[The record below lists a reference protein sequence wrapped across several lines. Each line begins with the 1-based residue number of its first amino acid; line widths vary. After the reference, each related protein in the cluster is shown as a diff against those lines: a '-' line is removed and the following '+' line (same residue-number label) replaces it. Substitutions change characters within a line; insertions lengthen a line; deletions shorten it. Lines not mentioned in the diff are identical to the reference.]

1 VRITL
6 GEGNTPLV
14 PSARIAPALSF
25 KLEFTNPTG
34 SYKDR
39 FLQRELSSYTSPPP
53 FILATSSG
61 NTGASLA
68 AYAARAGWR
77 CLICAHPEAP
87 AGKVTQMR
95 AHGATVVRIPG
106 FTVDAGITAAVF
118 ADLERWRSALG
129 VPLVVSAYRYCP
141 VGMAGVET
149 IAGELAAQSAG
160 ALPQHVFAPVGGGG
174 LYVALVRGFAR
185 LGLAVKVHA
194 VQPAG
199 CATVVE
205 AWRHGR
211 TQAVPLAS
219 TTRISGL
226 SVPSDIDATLALEHL
241 YGNGGLGLAVT
252 DEAVW
257 SAQQWLLREEGIF
270 AEPAGAAALAGWLQ
284 ATAAGRIPAHER
296 AVCLVTGYGAKDM
309 ASLEAAAARIDSP
322 LVAAADLSEFLRRQ
336 ADPSTPHAAN
346 SPC

>member
-1 VRITL
+1 MILTL

-14 PSARIAPALSF
+14 GSARIAPTLSF
-25 KLEFTNPTG
+25 KLEYTNPTG

-39 FLQRELSSYTSPPP
+39 FIQRELNSYAAAPP
-53 FILATSSG
+53 FVLATSSG

-87 AGKVTQMR
+87 TGKVTQMR

-106 FTVDAGITAAVF
+106 FSVDADITTAVF
-118 ADLERWRSALG
+118 AELDRWRRAHA

-141 VGMAGVET
+141 AGMAGVESV
-149 IAGELAAQSAG
+149 AEELAAHA
-160 ALPQHVFAPVGGGG
+160 PKHVFVPVGGGG
-174 LYVALVRGFAR
+174 LYVAMVRGFAR
-185 LGLAVKVHA
+185 LGVNTKVHA

-199 CATVVE
+199 CATVVD
-205 AWRHGR
+205 AWRR
-211 TQAVPLAS
+211 QQSQADVIAS

-241 YGNGGLGLAVT
+241 YANGGLGVAVS

-257 SAQQWLLREEGIF
+257 TAQRRLLREEGIF
-270 AEPAGAAALAGWLQ
+270 TEPAGAAALAGWLQ
-284 ATAAGRIPAHER
+284 TTETGLVAPDES
-296 AVCLVTGYGAKDM
+296 AVCLVTGHGAKD
-309 ASLEAAAARIDSP
+309 AVSLEAAAAQVDSP
-322 LVAAADLSEFLRRQ
+322 LVLAADLSDFLNRQ
-336 ADPSTPHAAN
+336 AHA
-346 SPC
+346 

>member
-1 VRITL
+1 LRLTL

-39 FLQRELSSYTSPPP
+39 FLQRELSSYAAAPL

-61 NTGASLA
+61 NTGAALA

-106 FTVDAGITAAVF
+106 FSVDAGVTAAVF
-118 ADLERWRSALG
+118 ADLDRWRTALG

-149 IAGELAAQSAG
+149 IADELAAHA
-160 ALPQHVFAPVGGGG
+160 PQHVFVPVGGGG
-174 LYVALVRGFAR
+174 LYVAMVRGFAR

-211 TQAVPLAS
+211 TQAAPLAS

-252 DEAVW
+252 DEAIW
-257 SAQQWLLREEGIF
+257 SAQQRLLREEGIF
-270 AEPAGAAALAGWLQ
+270 AEPAGAAALAEWLQ
-284 ATAAGRIPAHER
+284 ATAAGRIPAGER
-296 AVCLVTGYGAKDM
+296 SVCLVTGYGAKDT
-309 ASLEAAAARIDSP
+309 ASLEAAAARVASP

-336 ADPSTPHAAN
+336 ADPSTPHAE
-346 SPC
+346 